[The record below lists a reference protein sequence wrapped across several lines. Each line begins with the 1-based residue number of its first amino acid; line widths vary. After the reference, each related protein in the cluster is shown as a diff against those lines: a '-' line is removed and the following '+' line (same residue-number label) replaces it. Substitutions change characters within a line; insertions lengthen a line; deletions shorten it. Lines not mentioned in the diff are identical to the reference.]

1 MRSKIF
7 RLRPKKLKIIEAN
20 ILLMTKENKI
30 THNYKYFNKTNKN
43 IYIKK
48 FCI

>member
-7 RLRPKKLKIIEAN
+7 CLRPKKIKIIEAN

-30 THNYKYFNKTNKN
+30 TNKYFNKTNKN
-43 IYIKK
+43 IPA
-48 FCI
+48 F